1 MERASSSVAI
11 PLLCAFSLLAPL
23 PGSAAPQT
31 ATPLELSTLAGSDQQ
46 RPAIAF
52 DGTRHLLVWEEG
64 GAIWGGLLEA
74 TGVVVGTRLA
84 IGAPAADAEQATPA
98 VAASSSGGFL
108 VVWAER
114 PPATVE
120 SPSPDWNI
128 RGAQLSANGDPGL
141 PFEISVVDDGT
152 GTLIAAPGDQ
162 LSPAVASAGGEFL
175 VVWQDG
181 RTSATA
187 PDVYGAALR
196 ADGTPFDPG
205 SFSIR
210 TDVNAERRPTV
221 AASGTEY
228 LVVWEEAA
236 LAGDSDVYAAR
247 VSLQSAVEAAFPV
260 SAGAGDQHSP
270 TITFGE
276 SGYVV
281 AWNDPAESGRQVAAI
296 RASSGAVLDET
307 SIPIGG
313 VDAAAPHAIASDG
326 KGSLL
331 VYERT
336 GAGVLGARLSPAGA
350 AVEFTIDDPMTST
363 ALPNGQAI
371 AYGGQGRYVAV
382 HVEDVAGVAS
392 VGAFLVT
399 TFEPL
404 QVTVLGDGTVTS
416 APSGISCGA
425 TCTADFAT
433 GTAVTLTAT
442 PNAGWLVEGWSGCDP
457 STSCTVTM
465 TGPRPI
471 TATFELAPPG
481 APGVPTF
488 GTPSATTVTVSWTAA
503 TGADR
508 YELERSVDGS
518 TWSSSF
524 PVTGTTYDDASLS
537 PATAYHYRVRAL
549 NAAGTAGP
557 HSEPR
562 SVTTLPLAPLAPAPP
577 TYTNIGS
584 TSVRVRWA
592 GVEGATSYDVERGLS
607 AGGPWGSSGTAIAAT
622 ELDDGT
628 VQPNTTYW
636 YRVLARNAGGS
647 GDWSAASSVTTGPGA
662 PGAPT
667 FSGVL
672 ARSVTL
678 LWTAPASGAESYVVE
693 RASASGTDWSEVGST
708 VALTWTDATVAPDT
722 TYQYRVRGV
731 IGTTRG
737 DPSTAASVVT
747 LPLPPAAPAAPTC
760 SPVGETTVPV
770 SWMSVA
776 GATSYD
782 VERTGPAGSAWISDL
797 TATAHP
803 DTGLSANTVYS
814 YRVRGSNTGGD
825 GELSPPCTATTLPAA
840 PGTPMLSGA
849 TASSVNL
856 SWTAPTGGADTYTV
870 ERATGVAA
878 DWTAI
883 ATGVVGTT
891 TTDASLSANLTYRYR
906 IRGANASGAGAPSGE
921 ASVTTLA
928 DAPGKPTF
936 SATTATSLVVSWTAP
951 SGGASSYDVQRA
963 PSATGTFATIAPGV
977 TGLTAPDSG
986 LQPGT
991 VYWYRIVAVTTAG
1004 TGLPSA
1010 AAQVIT
1016 QPGPPGAIAFSN
1028 VAATSVRLT
1037 WGAAAGATTYKVER
1051 APDSAGVPGSFTQI
1065 AGAVAGTSFDSIGLA
1080 ANVKYWYRVRATN
1093 ASGDGAFGPQASVTT
1108 MPNPPGGPSFSSV
1121 TEMSLTVAW
1130 TAPSGG
1136 AASYDLERG
1145 PTSNGLW
1152 TALATATTAV
1162 SFADSGLTAGTTY
1175 WYRVRATN
1183 LEGLKSEWT
1192 TRSVVT
1198 LPVAPAAPT
1207 FSNVGPYTLSV
1218 SWPAVTGASSY
1229 VLERAPDE
1237 GDAPG
1242 TFAQLSDKAT
1252 SPHADNGLSP
1262 NTRYWYGL
1270 RAVNASG
1277 AGAWSPAATVM
1288 TVPDVPGK
1296 PELTSVTKTSVTVT
1310 WTAPAGG
1317 ATSYELQRAL
1327 TANGTWTT
1335 IASGGA
1341 LTFTDGGLTAG
1352 TTYYYRVRALNADA
1366 GAGAWSPI
1374 ASTTTLPAAPGTPW
1388 FTGVSTVSLTVNW
1401 DPIPGATIYQVER
1414 SPDVNGSAQPDG
1426 WAVRATLS
1434 GDTYY
1439 NDVGTANTVYW
1450 YRIRAATDGGFGD
1463 YSPQAS
1469 VATVANAPGKPTFSG
1484 VTMTSVT
1491 VSWTVP
1497 TGGAVSYVVE
1507 RAPGQLGPFAVL
1519 ETGTVTTTSWTDTTL
1534 SAGTTYWYRI
1544 RAVNATGLTGAP
1556 SLAAS
1561 VTTVPAPPS
1570 GAPGAPTFSAITA
1583 TTVAVA
1589 WTDSSGATSYRLER
1603 APDVSGAAGAWAQ
1616 LQTVSTKSYT
1626 DRYLSANTRYWYR
1639 VLGATAG
1646 GDGSYSAPSF
1656 VITAPNA
1663 PGTPSVTSVG
1673 TSSIG
1678 LSWTE
1683 PTGGAASYELERGTS
1698 ASGPWGAPV
1707 TITGRSHTDTGL
1719 AAGTTYWY
1727 RVRAT
1732 NASGV
1737 PGTYSPTRTASTLAS
1752 PPGGPTYSAVSATSV
1767 TLSWTAG
1774 EGATRYNVERSI
1786 GSSGTWALVASS
1798 LAGTSFTSSSLTPN
1812 TVYWFRVSAVNSAG
1826 APGPYS
1832 PATTVMT
1839 APSAPGAPTFTLVS
1853 TTAVTVSWTAP
1864 AGSAASYAL
1873 ERAPSS
1879 TGEWA
1884 RVASGLTATSYQ
1896 DAALVASTTY
1906 WYRVRAVNAS
1916 AVESAPSAARSVT
1929 TTADSSAPP
1938 AAAPGIPTFSY
1949 VAATSLRVSWTP
1961 TANATSYVVERA
1973 PASTGPWGRIATVSG
1988 TSLTDV
1994 GRTANTTYW
2003 YRVRG
2008 TNAAGDGLQ
2017 SAAASIVTAPNAPQG
2032 LTAVATSPTSATVS
2046 WTSPSGGATSYALER
2061 ATSSLGPWTL
2071 VAAGITGTSRT
2082 DAALTGNTTYHY
2094 RARATNSMGI
2104 HGIYSSSSSVT
2115 TPVNDSV
2122 ALPGTPGTPTFTNV
2136 TESSLQVRWTP
2147 AADATSYK
2155 VMRAPS
2161 AGGTFTQVGST
2172 TTTAFTD
2179 TGRSANTPYAY
2190 RIVPSNG
2197 RGDGPASPIGQTST
2211 APNPPGTPGFTSLTA
2226 NQVTVSWAAP
2236 TGGADHYIV
2245 ERAPNAGGP
2254 WVTVGPAV
2262 TWLSHTDL
2270 GLTGNTTYHYRV
2282 RGASSAGTLG
2292 GYSATAAV
2300 TTPADGITATPA
2312 APDAPVYS
2320 NVTPSS
2326 ARVYWG
2332 AVSGATS
2339 YELERAIGG
2348 ATAPATFTIR
2358 ATGLTTTSFLDT
2370 SITANTRYWYRVRG
2384 VSAGGRG
2391 AESAASSVLTPPNAP
2406 GAPAF
2411 SAIGAT
2417 GLTVSWTAPAGGA
2430 ASYRVERATAAYGPW
2445 VVAAT
2450 SVPTT
2455 SFVDSG
2461 LVPSTLYYYRIRATN
2476 AEGVDGGA
2484 SPTRSA
2490 VTAASGATP
2499 SAGAPGTPVFS
2510 NVLATSLKLSWAAGA
2525 NATSYAI
2532 ERATSDTGPWIQ
2544 VASGVTATTYAD
2556 SGLSANTRTWYRVV
2570 SANALG
2576 PGLASGA
2583 SSALTLPGQPG
2594 APTFSAIE
2602 VTTVTVS
2609 WTAPAGGAATYQLE
2623 RSTSATADWVIVATG
2638 LTTTSY
2644 ADSGLT
2650 GGTTWYYRVKA
2661 ANADAQLGT
2670 QSLTRSVTTAPVPG
2684 T

>member
-1 MERASSSVAI
+1 MGRASTSVAI
-11 PLLCAFSLLAPL
+11 PLLCAFSLLTPLRAGAAPL
-23 PGSAAPQT
+23 TAAR
-31 ATPLELSTLAGSDQQ
+31 LDLSTLAGGAQQ

-52 DGTRHLLVWEEG
+52 DGTRHLVVWEEG
-64 GAIWGGLLEA
+64 GAIRGGLLDA
-74 TGVVVGTRLA
+74 TGTAGTRIA
-84 IGAPAADAEQATPA
+84 IGSPPVGAVQETPA
-98 VAASSSGGFL
+98 VAASATGGFL
-108 VVWAER
+108 VVWAES
-114 PPATVE
+114 AGA
-120 SPSPDWNI
+120 DWNI
-128 RGAQLSANGDPGL
+128 RGARVSTTGVSTPAFDVSTELVGDVTSP
-141 PFEISVVDDGT
+141 
-152 GTLIAAPGDQ
+152 AAGDQ
-162 LSPAVASAGGEFL
+162 VAPSIASAGGEFL

-181 RTSATA
+181 RADALA
-187 PDVYGAALR
+187 PDIYGAVLA
-196 ADGTPFDPG
+196 ADGTHLDPSG
-205 SFSIR
+205 FAICAN
-210 TDVNAERRPTV
+210 VNAQRRPAV
-221 AASGTEY
+221 ASSGANY
-228 LVVWEEAA
+228 LVVWEDTPGGGE
-236 LAGDSDVYAAR
+236 SDVYASR
-247 VSLQSAVEAAFPV
+247 VSLQGTPEPEFAV
-260 SAGAGDQHSP
+260 AGAAGNQVLPAIASS
-270 TITFGE
+270 TA
-276 SGYVV
+276 GYVV
-281 AWNDPAESGRQVAAI
+281 AWNDPGTSGRQVAAI
-296 RASSGAVLDET
+296 RVGSTTLVDPGN
-307 SIPIGG
+307 IPIGSG
-313 VDAAAPHAIASDG
+313 VDSAAPHAVASDG
-326 KGSLL
+326 NGSVV
-331 VYERT
+331 VYELT
-336 GAGVLGARLSPAGA
+336 GAGVLGARLSAMGVA
-350 AVEFTIDDPMTST
+350 DAEFSLADAT
-363 ALPNGQAI
+363 ARVLPLGQAI
-371 AYGGQGRYVAV
+371 AYGGQGRYLAV
-382 HVEDVAGVAS
+382 HVEDVEDVEGVSS
-392 VGAFLVT
+392 VAAYLVT

-404 QVTVLGDGTVTS
+404 QVTVAGNGTVAS
-416 APSGISCGA
+416 APAGLSCGT
-425 TCTADFAT
+425 TCSAEFAT
-433 GTAVTLTAT
+433 GTVVTLTAT
-442 PNAGWLVEGWSGCDP
+442 PDAGWMVEGWSGCDP
-457 STSCTVTM
+457 TTSCTVTM
-465 TGPRPI
+465 TGPAAV
-471 TATFELAPPG
+471 TARFGLAPPG

-488 GTPSATTVTVSWTAA
+488 GTPTATTVTVSWIAA
-503 TGADR
+503 TGAAS
-508 YELERSVDGS
+508 YELERSVDGT

-524 PVTGTTYDDASLS
+524 PATGTTFDDASLS

-549 NAAGTAGP
+549 NAAGTPGP
-557 HSEPR
+557 YSQPR
-562 SVTTLPLAPLAPAPP
+562 SVTTLPLAPIAPAPP
-577 TYTNIGS
+577 TYTNVGS
-584 TSVRVRWA
+584 TSVRISWV
-592 GVEGATSYDVERGLS
+592 GVEGATSYDVERGLG
-607 AGGPWGSSGTAIAAT
+607 AAGPWDSSGTAIAST
-622 ELDDGT
+622 TLVDDT

-636 YRVLARNAGGS
+636 YRVLAKNAGG
-647 GDWSAASSVTTGPGA
+647 GAWSAASSVTTGPGA
-662 PGAPT
+662 PGTPT
-667 FSGVL
+667 VSYVL

-678 LWTAPASGAESYVVE
+678 GWAAPASGADSYVVE
-693 RASASGTDWSEVGST
+693 RASASGTDWANVGTT

-722 TYQYRVRGV
+722 SYQYRVRGV
-731 IGTTRG
+731 IGTLSG
-737 DPSTAASVVT
+737 DPSSAATVKT

-760 SPVGETTVPV
+760 GVVGETTVTV
-770 SWMSVA
+770 GWTAVT

-782 VERTGPAGSAWISDL
+782 VERTGPAGSAWSSDL
-797 TATAHP
+797 TATSHQ
-803 DTGLSANTVYS
+803 DTGLSANTSYS

-825 GELSPPCTATTLPAA
+825 GELSSPCPAKTLPAA
-840 PGTPMLSGA
+840 PSTPVLSGA

-856 SWTAPTGGADTYTV
+856 SWTAPAGGADTYTI
-870 ERATGVAA
+870 ERATGIAA

-891 TTDASLSANLTYRYR
+891 TTDSSLSANLTYRYR

-928 DAPGKPTF
+928 GAPGTLTF
-936 SATTATSLVVSWTAP
+936 GSVTATSLIVSWAAP
-951 SGGASSYDVQRA
+951 SGGASRYDVQRA
-963 PSATGTFATIAPGV
+963 TSATGTFATIAPGV

-991 VYWYRIVAVTTAG
+991 VYWYRILAVTTAG

-1028 VAATSVRLT
+1028 VAATSVGLA

-1051 APDSAGVPGSFTQI
+1051 APDSAGAPGSFTQI
-1065 AGAVAGTSFDSIGLA
+1065 AGAVAGTTYDSTGLS

-1093 ASGDGAFGPQASVTT
+1093 ASGDGAPTAPATVTT
-1108 MPNPPGGPSFSSV
+1108 MPNPPGGPSFSNV
-1121 TEMSLTVAW
+1121 AETTLTVSW

-1145 PTSNGLW
+1145 TSATGPW
-1152 TALATATTAV
+1152 TILAPATTAL
-1162 SFADSGLTAGTTY
+1162 SFADTGLTAGTTY

-1183 LEGLKSEWT
+1183 LEGLKTAYT
-1192 TRSVVT
+1192 TRSVIT
-1198 LPVAPAAPT
+1198 LPAAPSAPS
-1207 FSNVGPYTLSV
+1207 FSSVGPYTLTA
-1218 SWPAVTGASSY
+1218 SWPLVTGASSY
-1229 VLERAPDE
+1229 VLERAPDA
-1237 GDAPG
+1237 GGVAG
-1242 TFAQLSDKAT
+1242 TWAVLSSQAT
-1252 SPHADNGLSP
+1252 TPYADSGLSA
-1262 NTRYWYGL
+1262 NTRYWYRL
-1270 RAVNASG
+1270 RAANASG
-1277 AGAWSPAATVM
+1277 SGAYSPAASVT
-1288 TVPDVPGK
+1288 TVPNIPGK
-1296 PELTSVTKTSVTVT
+1296 PELTLVTKTGLTVT
-1310 WTAPAGG
+1310 WTEPAGG
-1317 ATSYELQRAL
+1317 AATYELERAL

-1335 IASGGA
+1335 IVTGAA
-1341 LTFTDGGLTAG
+1341 LTFVDGGLTAG
-1352 TTYYYRVRALNADA
+1352 TTYYYRVRALNAA
-1366 GAGAWSPI
+1366 GGLGAWSPV
-1374 ASTTTLPAAPGTPW
+1374 ASTTTIPAAPGTPW

-1401 DPIPGATIYQVER
+1401 DPIPGATLYQVER
-1414 SPDVNGSAQPDG
+1414 SPDVNGSAQPGG
-1426 WAVRATLS
+1426 WVVRATLS

-1439 NDVGTANTVYW
+1439 NDVGTANTLYW

-1484 VTMTSVT
+1484 ATMTSVT

-1497 TGGAVSYVVE
+1497 TGGAVRYVVE
-1507 RAPGQLGPFAVL
+1507 RAPDLLGPFAVL

-1556 SLAAS
+1556 SIAAS

-1570 GAPGAPTFSAITA
+1570 GAPNAPTFSAITA

-1603 APDVSGAAGAWAQ
+1603 APDASGAAGAWTQ
-1616 LQTVSTKSYT
+1616 LASVSTKSYT

-1673 TSSIG
+1673 TTSVG
-1678 LSWTE
+1678 LSWSE

-1698 ASGPWGAPV
+1698 ATGPWGAPV

-1719 AAGTTYWY
+1719 AAGTSYWY
-1727 RVRAT
+1727 RVRAK
-1732 NASGV
+1732 NAADV

-1786 GSSGTWALVASS
+1786 GSSGTWSLVASS

-1812 TVYWFRVSAVNSAG
+1812 TVYWFRISAVNSAG

-1839 APSAPGAPTFTLVS
+1839 APSAPGAPTFALVS
-1853 TTAVTVSWTAP
+1853 TKSVTVSWTAP
-1864 AGSAASYAL
+1864 PGSAASYML

-1884 RVASGLTATSYQ
+1884 RVATSLTSTSYL
-1896 DAALVASTTY
+1896 DAALAASTTY
-1906 WYRVRAVNAS
+1906 WYRVRAANAS
-1916 AVESAPSAARSVT
+1916 DVEGAPSAARSVT
-1929 TTADSSAPP
+1929 TSADSSAPP
-1938 AAAPGIPTFSY
+1938 VAAPGVPTFSY

-2008 TNAAGDGLQ
+2008 TNAAGDGPP
-2017 SAAASIVTAPNAPQG
+2017 SAATSIVTAPNAPQG
-2032 LTAVATSPTSATVS
+2032 LAAVATSATSATVS
-2046 WTSPSGGATSYALER
+2046 WTAPSGGATSYALER
-2061 ATSSLGPWTL
+2061 ATSSLGPWTQ
-2071 VAAGITGTSRT
+2071 VVAGIPGTSRT

-2094 RARATNSMGI
+2094 RARATNSIGI
-2104 HGIYSSSSSVT
+2104 HGVYSSSSSVT

-2122 ALPGTPGTPTFTNV
+2122 ALPGIPGTPTFTNV
-2136 TESSLQVRWTP
+2136 TASSLQVRWTA
-2147 AADATSYK
+2147 AADATTYK

-2179 TGRSANTPYAY
+2179 TGRSANTLYAY
-2190 RIVPSNG
+2190 RIVPSNA

-2211 APNPPGTPGFTSLTA
+2211 APNPPGTPGFSLAA

-2245 ERAPNAGGP
+2245 ERAPSAGGP
-2254 WVTVGPAV
+2254 WVTVASNVGG
-2262 TWLSHTDL
+2262 LSHTDVEL
-2270 GLTGNTTYHYRV
+2270 IGNTTYHYRV

-2300 TTPADGITATPA
+2300 TTPADGSTAPPA
-2312 APDAPVYS
+2312 APGAPVYS

-2326 ARVYWG
+2326 ARVNWG

-2348 ATAPATFTIR
+2348 ATAPSTFTVR
-2358 ATGLTTTSFLDT
+2358 ATGLTTTSYLDT
-2370 SITANTRYWYRVRG
+2370 SIAANTRYWYRVRG
-2384 VSAGGRG
+2384 VSAGGSG

-2430 ASYRVERATAAYGPW
+2430 ASYKVERATASYGPW
-2445 VVAAT
+2445 VLAAT

-2455 SFVDSG
+2455 SFVDAS
-2461 LVPSTLYYYRIRATN
+2461 LLPSTLYYYRVRAAN
-2476 AEGVDGGA
+2476 ADAVDGGA

-2490 VTAASGATP
+2490 VTAANGATP
-2499 SAGAPGTPVFS
+2499 SAGAPGTPAFS

-2525 NATSYAI
+2525 NATSYTI
-2532 ERATSDTGPWIQ
+2532 ERATSDTGPWTQ
-2544 VASGVTATTYAD
+2544 VASVITTTYAA
-2556 SGLSANTRTWYRVV
+2556 SGLSANTRIWYRVV

-2594 APTFSAIE
+2594 APTFSAID

-2638 LTTTSY
+2638 ITTTSY